1 MPDVHNI
8 HSGKAQ
14 GSSNAQSQ
22 TSDARQGTK
31 PGSTGQPP
39 IERAAASR
47 STGINA
53 EQEAPIDPRMP
64 NLSPA

>member
-1 MPDVHNI
+1 MPDVRNI
-8 HSGKAQ
+8 NSGKAQ
-14 GSSNAQSQ
+14 GSATAQSQ
-22 TSDARQGTK
+22 ASGARQETK
-31 PGSTGQPP
+31 RGSTGQPS
-39 IERAAASR
+39 IERAVASR